1 VQQIYL
7 RWGDVDPFHEGQGCK
22 AGSLEEI
29 ARTYPPPHRRSGVA
43 YIQKKEIG
51 MKFFITMN
59 MPSRNGG
66 VVHQIIGDHESE
78 SLEEF
83 MDALNDSDFVLV
95 EEFYMKPDGNLFS
108 VGNIVLN
115 TMHVG
120 KVKVSMK

>member
-1 VQQIYL
+1 
-7 RWGDVDPFHEGQGCK
+7 
-22 AGSLEEI
+22 
-29 ARTYPPPHRRSGVA
+29 
-43 YIQKKEIG
+43 

-108 VGNIVLN
+108 VENIVLN